1 MLEMNMTDE
10 QRYSAV
16 LKELGA
22 VLEEKNATISCQ
34 KWQIDD
40 LKKKLEDAEA
50 ELRED
55 TKSFDAILHKAADN
69 NAQIAALYAV
79 SARMM
84 ESVNLA
90 LLEDDDLA
98 KVMAAQNEIREI
110 LGKLEGGAA

>member
-1 MLEMNMTDE
+1 MLNMDMTDE
-10 QRYSAV
+10 QRYDAV
-16 LKELGA
+16 LKELGE
-22 VLEEKNATISCQ
+22 VLAEKNSTISCQ

-40 LKKKLEDAEA
+40 LKKKLENAEA

-55 TKSFDAILHKAADN
+55 TKAFDAIMKKALAN
-69 NAQIAALYAV
+69 SEQIAALYAV

-90 LLEDDDLA
+90 LLDDDDLA

>member
-1 MLEMNMTDE
+1 MLNTNMTDE
-10 QRYSAV
+10 QRYAAV
-16 LKELGA
+16 LKELGE
-22 VLEEKNATISCQ
+22 VLEDKNATISCQ

-55 TKSFDAILHKAADN
+55 TKAFDAIMKKAHAN
-69 NAQIAALYAV
+69 NEQIAALYAV

-90 LLEDDDLA
+90 VIEEEDLA
-98 KVMAAQNEIREI
+98 KIMAAQDEIREI
-110 LGKLEGGAA
+110 VGKLEGGAA